1 MRSSEILS
9 LDERGSDS
17 KVANRPQQ
25 HEDRQARSNEA
36 EIVRSTGHLQQ
47 CHIPLTSKRMPRALR
62 AIRRVPSLQRSE
74 YHGCRISF

>member
-36 EIVRSTGHLQQ
+36 EIVWREQAPQ
-47 CHIPLTSKRMPRALR
+47 CGNDGQSC
-62 AIRRVPSLQRSE
+62 RVGSYGTE
-74 YHGCRISF
+74 